1 MSTAIAPH
9 KQQGL
14 QTAAILLLCRF
25 VFFVCAE
32 IPFTSAYAIGTL
44 LGVGVQF
51 LLCLPLVWKRNADA
65 FSRSLLLIYRLLAV
79 YAAGTIL
86 SAIYGL
92 LQELQAAHPT
102 ITLLLLLAAACYA
115 LTLPRRATGRVSV
128 ILLFFLCAGIGT
140 VIVAA
145 LMKGEPLLL
154 YTPSPPYGIWTS
166 ALAGFSQNLPLAFL
180 PLCVLPYASSPRQC
194 RPWILEYLGGQLV
207 LVLTIASGAL
217 CGGRLAQWRG
227 NAFFLLLAQLQQDT
241 AIRMDGFWIGVL
253 MLSAVTALTF
263 FMQIFTTAAP
273 ERTLKTGG
281 ALAIGCL
288 FLVAGILFIMYS
300 EFEGLTN
307 LLILLG
313 TGLLPLLRIFNPKH
327 RHPERSRT

>member
-14 QTAAILLLCRF
+14 QTAAVLLLCRF

-44 LGVGVQF
+44 LSVGVQ
-51 LLCLPLVWKRNADA
+51 LLCLPLLSSIKTDA

-79 YAAGTIL
+79 YAAGAML
-86 SAIYGL
+86 SAIYVL
-92 LQELQAAHPT
+92 LLKLQAAHPA
-102 ITLLLLLAAACYA
+102 ITLLLLLAAACYT
-115 LTLPRRATGRVSV
+115 LTLPRRATGRVAV

-140 VIVAA
+140 VIVSA

-154 YTPSPPYGIWTS
+154 YTPSLPYGIWTS

-180 PLCVLPYASSPRQC
+180 PLCALPYASSPRQC
-194 RPWILEYLGGQLV
+194 RPWVLGCLGGQLV
-207 LVLTIASGAL
+207 LVLAIAAGAL

-227 NAFFLLLAQLQQDT
+227 NAFFLLLAQLQQDA
-241 AIRMDGFWIGVL
+241 AIRMDGFWIGLL
-253 MLSAVTALTF
+253 MLSAVTALAF

-273 ERTLKTGG
+273 ERTLKTGE
-281 ALAIGCL
+281 ALVIGCV
-288 FLVAGILFIMYS
+288 FLVVSILFIMYS
-300 EFEGLTN
+300 EFELLTN
-307 LLILLG
+307 MLILLG
-313 TGLLPLLRIFNPKH
+313 AGLLPLLRIFNPKR